1 MLDIM
6 LQSFGIEAKDLQEA
20 KKVMETINAIPKLLG
35 DQMELTEKILAQIAT
50 LEKQVAEL
58 KEAITPIRT
67 VEPISDADEPTIDK
81 QATLESL
88 QYND

>member
-35 DQMELTEKILAQIAT
+35 DQMELTEKILARIEA
-50 LEKQVAEL
+50 LETKVTEL

-67 VEPISDADEPTIDK
+67 AEPISNAEDPEEPTI
-81 QATLESL
+81 
-88 QYND
+88 